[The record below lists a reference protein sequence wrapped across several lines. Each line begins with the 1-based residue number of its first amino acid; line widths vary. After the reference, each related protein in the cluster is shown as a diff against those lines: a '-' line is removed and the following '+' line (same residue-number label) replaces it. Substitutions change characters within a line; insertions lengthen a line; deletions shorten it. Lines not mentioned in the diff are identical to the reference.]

1 MPYIGGE
8 TVRLVFER
16 SVMERRLVV
25 IALVL
30 SFCLLGC
37 ADRAKRANRG
47 FYYWKNDFRLD
58 SRDRT
63 LLNKLAV
70 NKLYIKFFDVVWENG
85 PVPVATVKFSSKP
98 PQDVAVVPTVFIVND
113 TLKKMSPASVP
124 DLAEKISF
132 KIRRTLAIY
141 HLTGIREVQFD
152 CDWTDST
159 RDKYFTLLRRLKA
172 DWERERVRISA
183 TIRLHQIKYRGRT
196 GVPPVDRGM
205 LMFYNMTEVTRFDT
219 KNSILNLE
227 AGKAYTV
234 NLGSYPLPLDAA
246 LPIFSWGVIFQDQ
259 RFIGLARDFRSADM
273 KRKPFHRYRANIFRV
288 DSDIYLHGSQLYHGD
303 LIRIE
308 ESDYA
313 ECRKSAA
320 YLRRN
325 LKIDSQTRL
334 LLFHFDQNAI
344 GGMGYE
350 KLEKVYRAF
359 H

>member
-1 MPYIGGE
+1 
-8 TVRLVFER
+8 
-16 SVMERRLVV
+16 MERRTGLKCLGIAV
-25 IALVL
+25 IL
-30 SFCLLGC
+30 SFLLIACGV
-37 ADRAKRANRG
+37 REGRVKRG

-58 SRDRT
+58 GWDRA
-63 LLNKLAV
+63 LLSKLAV
-70 NKLYIKFFDVVWENG
+70 NELYIKFFDVVWENG

-98 PQDVAVVPTVFIVND
+98 PPGVEIVPTVFIAND
-113 TLKKMSPASVP
+113 TLKKMSPASVS
-124 DLAEKISF
+124 DLADKISL

-141 HLTGIREVQFD
+141 HLAGIREVQFD

-159 RDKYFTLLRRLKA
+159 RDKYFTLLRRLKS
-172 DWERERVRISA
+172 DWERVRISA
-183 TIRLHQIKYRGRT
+183 TIRLHQIKYAGRT

-227 AGKAYTV
+227 AGKAYTAK
-234 NLGSYPLPLDAA
+234 LSSYPLPLDAA

-273 KRKPFHRYRANIFRV
+273 KRKQFHRYRANIFQV
-288 DSDIYLHGSQLYHGD
+288 DSDVYLHGSQLYHGD

-334 LLFHFDQNAI
+334 LLFHFDQNAV
-344 GGMGYE
+344 GGMGCE